1 MTVELFCLGFFAI
14 VIIIS
19 ILLQQLSSM
28 FNFSLKQILGSRE
41 NIQFSGLT
49 GRLERSILNSVI
61 AMALFAPSIIIL
73 ALVNITTPQ
82 TVIAAQIF
90 IIARLIYSISYGLNI
105 SFLRSAGWIVGL
117 LCTLFL
123 YYHVFY
129 QNVWYLWKSVGIAKK
144 TKFYPIC

>member
-28 FNFSLKQILGSRE
+28 FNFGLKQILGSRE
-41 NIQFSGLT
+41 NIQFTGLT

-61 AMALFAPSIIIL
+61 AMALFAPSVIIL

-82 TVIAAQIF
+82 TVIAAQVF
-90 IIARLIYSISYGLNI
+90 VIARLIYSISYGLNI

-129 QNVWYLWKSVGIAKK
+129 QNV
-144 TKFYPIC
+144 

>member
-90 IIARLIYSISYGLNI
+90 VIARLIYSISYGLNI

-129 QNVWYLWKSVGIAKK
+129 QNV
-144 TKFYPIC
+144 

>member
-1 MTVELFCLGFFAI
+1 MPVELFCLGLFAI

-41 NIQFSGLT
+41 NVQFSGLT
-49 GRLERSILNSVI
+49 GRLERSILNSVV

-90 IIARLIYSISYGLNI
+90 LIARLIYSISYGLNI
-105 SFLRSAGWIVGL
+105 PFLRSAGWIVGL
-117 LCTLFL
+117 LSTLVL

-129 QNVWYLWKSVGIAKK
+129 QNV
-144 TKFYPIC
+144 